1 MLNLLYKLKLYLIIL
16 LTFFSF
22 TSYIKAEIIN
32 EIKVEGNQRVS
43 SETIIMFSGV
53 SLKEDLSE
61 NDLNNALKQLY
72 DSNFFELVNV
82 KVENNT
88 LIIKVKENPI
98 IQNVIYNGIES
109 SEILKKIKENVIL
122 KSR

>member
-53 SLKEDLSE
+53 AK
-61 NDLNNALKQLY
+61 
-72 DSNFFELVNV
+72 
-82 KVENNT
+82 
-88 LIIKVKENPI
+88 
-98 IQNVIYNGIES
+98 
-109 SEILKKIKENVIL
+109 
-122 KSR
+122 